1 MSARSFVLGAGAA
14 LVAGSLGAGLPVSQ
28 VDAARADSR
37 PAASVPAEY
46 PDAAAAVRAARSQA
60 ENPVSAHHVF
70 TSGQIT
76 IDAFYCTST
85 EPTQTYTVPKDTNS
99 VYLEAVGGQGETPNP
114 NQTGLGGLGGQ
125 VTGGLTVS
133 SGQAFTVQ
141 VGCHGTSDGGASAYA
156 AGGARGTGWSN
167 LNIALTVYSYG
178 YDGGGGG
185 GASAV
190 LSGTSPLAVAAGGG
204 GAAGSAPDCFESRGS
219 SDHGFPFF
227 YYCGGSAVEQGGNGG
242 DGGGADTQGTSG
254 VNNPSGP
261 TPDGS
266 DCGSSKTGAK
276 GSDFDQVGGGGA
288 GGGGGGGISGGC
300 GGAAGPAAN
309 IDPTHYGTVEGNA
322 GNGGG
327 GGLSYADG
335 SLKQSSVVRSDAS
348 GDGYV
353 LFLTSADGVR
363 TTSFGTA
370 GHPQTFCVP
379 DGVNEIFVDAL
390 GASGGGGGH
399 DFKGVGTGGPGGG
412 VQAVVPVKE
421 RTQLEVSVG
430 EYGGAHGGWGDGKG
444 GDRGTAS
451 SDAAKSGAGGG
462 GSSAVKQSATACDQ
476 SPLTGLEYLVVGGGG
491 GGGGGDGF
499 LGAGGGDGGAAGHPG
514 QMGENGGAPDGG
526 DPGCGGVAP
535 GGGCQDSR
543 DGGDATGSST
553 GGGGGGGGA
562 GYTGGGKGHGTHDG
576 DDGGGGGGGG
586 GASYVTPKSPQAA
599 HYYNGPSGDYAND
612 DGRDDGH
619 VDLIV
624 PVPAT
629 RSQITIV
636 SGNKQ
641 SANPGQ
647 RFAQPIVLQYV
658 DALSTG
664 KVAGVPIT
672 LSVATDHETPATL
685 EAGDQTGTTVTTTTD
700 AQGKVAFYATSA
712 GSREPGQFAV
722 TASVADDRAH
732 LIKSSEVT
740 LFNTQLLT
748 NIRLTSSD
756 QTSSNGEPLTFEAAI
771 TAPNGELVNS
781 GSAQFSV
788 DRSELGAPVP
798 VSAGVAVSQA
808 ISSLA
813 PGPHHVQVTYTDVPL
828 GANGPA
834 FANLAQTVS
843 SETASA
849 VSISSSNPH
858 AVSGDRVSFTANVHS
873 RYGAGTPTGTVQFTL
888 GGDDI
893 GQPVAIEADGTAVSQ
908 PVTLTIP
915 DGSIGGA
922 QPQTITASYS
932 GDDDYLPAVGT
943 YTQYVRWPTVIDI
956 QSSAP
961 FGDYSDADLTFTGT
975 IEGTWWPDL
984 YPAHTGTMQ
993 VFIGDTALTEPFAV
1007 RDKVGTSPPIPA
1019 SKLGPGVHE
1028 ITIHYSGDD
1037 NYGQATS
1044 DTFYQIVLDVGLR
1057 PPGQGGNP
1065 GDLTPVG
1072 PGAGG
1077 ASGLAGT
1084 GSDVSSLALL
1094 GVSLLALGG
1103 LLGGVAGFGRVR
1115 RGVRRTGSVRG
1126 GRFARR
1132 RVRSL

>member
-1 MSARSFVLGAGAA
+1 
-14 LVAGSLGAGLPVSQ
+14 
-28 VDAARADSR
+28 
-37 PAASVPAEY
+37 
-46 PDAAAAVRAARSQA
+46 
-60 ENPVSAHHVF
+60 
-70 TSGQIT
+70 
-76 IDAFYCTST
+76 
-85 EPTQTYTVPKDTNS
+85 
-99 VYLEAVGGQGETPNP
+99 
-114 NQTGLGGLGGQ
+114 
-125 VTGGLTVS
+125 
-133 SGQAFTVQ
+133 
-141 VGCHGTSDGGASAYA
+141 
-156 AGGARGTGWSN
+156 
-167 LNIALTVYSYG
+167 
-178 YDGGGGG
+178 
-185 GASAV
+185 
-190 LSGTSPLAVAAGGG
+190 
-204 GAAGSAPDCFESRGS
+204 
-219 SDHGFPFF
+219 
-227 YYCGGSAVEQGGNGG
+227 
-242 DGGGADTQGTSG
+242 
-254 VNNPSGP
+254 
-261 TPDGS
+261 
-266 DCGSSKTGAK
+266 
-276 GSDFDQVGGGGA
+276 VGGGGA

-309 IDPTHYGTVEGNA
+309 IDPTHYGTVHGSA

-335 SLKQSSVVRSDAS
+335 SLKQPSVARSDAS

-363 TTSFGTA
+363 TTSFGPA

-399 DFKGVGTGGPGGG
+399 DFHGVGTGGPGGG

-499 LGAGGGDGGAAGHPG
+499 LGAGGGDGGAAGNPG

-535 GGGCQDSR
+535 GQGCQGGT
-543 DGGDATGSST
+543 DGGDATGSTT

-562 GYTGGGKGHGTHDG
+562 GYNGGGKGHGTHDG

-647 RFAQPIVLQYV
+647 RFAQPVVLRYV

-664 KVAGVPIT
+664 KVDGVPIT
-672 LSVATDHETPATL
+672 LSVATESGAPATL
-685 EAGDQTGTTVTTTTD
+685 EGGSQSGTTITTTTD
-700 AQGKVAFYATSA
+700 AQGEVAFYATSA

-732 LIKSSEVT
+732 LIKSSQVT

-748 NIRLTSSD
+748 NIQLTSSD
-756 QTSSNGEPLTFEAAI
+756 QTSSNGEPVTFEAAI
-771 TAPNGELVNS
+771 TAPNGDLVNS

-788 DRSELGAPVP
+788 DGTALGTPVP

-813 PGPHHVQVTYTDVPL
+813 PGPHHVQATYTDVPR

-834 FANLAQTVS
+834 FTNLAQTVS
-843 SETASA
+843 SDTASA
-849 VSISSSNPH
+849 VSITSSNPQ
-858 AVSGDRVSFTANVHS
+858 AVAGDRVSFTAPVGPK
-873 RYGAGTPTGTVQFTL
+873 YDAGAPGAPLAGTAQLSGTAPLSGTVQFKL

-893 GQPVAIEADGTAVSQ
+893 GQPVAIDQDGTAVSEQ
-908 PVTLTIP
+908 VTLTIP
-915 DGSIGGA
+915 SGAVGGA

-932 GDDDYLPAVGT
+932 GDDSYLPAVGS
-943 YTQYVRWPTVIDI
+943 YTQYVRWNTDLDI

-961 FGDYSDADLTFTGT
+961 FGDYTDANLTFTGT
-975 IEGTWWPDL
+975 VEGTWWSDL
-984 YPAHTGTMQ
+984 YPEHTGTMQ
-993 VFIGDTALTEPFAV
+993 VFIGDTPLTDPFAV
-1007 RDKVGTSPPIPA
+1007 HDRVGTSPPIPA

-1037 NYGQATS
+1037 NYGPATS
-1044 DTFYQIVLDVGLR
+1044 DTFFQIVLDVGVR
-1057 PPGQGGNP
+1057 PPGQGGGP
-1065 GDLTPVG
+1065 GDLIPLG
-1072 PGAGG
+1072 PGAGTG
-1077 ASGLAGT
+1077 SSGLAVT

-1094 GVSLLALGG
+1094 GASLAALGG
-1103 LLGGVAGFGRVR
+1103 LLGGVASLAR
-1115 RGVRRTGSVRG
+1115 
-1126 GRFARR
+1126 ARR
-1132 RVRSL
+1132 RGRRPSRTRSPSGASAA